1 MDGAFPYLIDWL
13 TMRLPISASTHPALF
28 ERVAQYS
35 GHVVSTD
42 CNGEVKW
49 VKRNLDIE
57 SLRSDSP
64 GLYWQLTGDGKTD
77 ILVIGASPASLE
89 HGLNVWGSIDIRH
102 CADVLIAC
110 ASRSLQLLLPSRD
123 AWQLRRI
130 DVTANY
136 ALPDAPSVKSALA
149 QLLVSSGARRRTSSH
164 NRGGDTVY
172 WNPSSDRAKGKAYHK
187 GPQVLS
193 LWKKNKL
200 HTLPDNIDLLDQ
212 IIRLEHTRGAKWFRD
227 LEHANIRWQDLSPQ
241 KLIALHTEFFAPLV
255 GHGIEVKNMEKTQI
269 VAAIMT
275 ANQCTENQALAAFNT
290 YRNCRLDGFEV
301 TKESMPKRTFQRH
314 QRMLRLAG
322 MSDAHLRTASI
333 IPFPKIRFELA
344 KPVGCWD
351 DIRRAA

>member
-1 MDGAFPYLIDWL
+1 MDGTSPYLIDWL
-13 TMRLPISASTHPALF
+13 TMRLPISVATHPALF

-49 VKRNLDIE
+49 MKRNLDIE

-77 ILVIGASPASLE
+77 VLVIGSSPASLE
-89 HGLNVWGSIDIRH
+89 HGLNVWGSIDIQH
-102 CADVLIAC
+102 CAAVLIAC
-110 ASRSLQLLLPSRD
+110 ASKSLQLVLPPASQ
-123 AWQLRRI
+123 WQCRRI
-130 DVTANY
+130 DITANY
-136 ALPDAPSVKSALA
+136 ALPDPASVKCALS

-172 WNPSSDRAKGKAYHK
+172 WNPASDRSKGKAYHK
-187 GPQVLS
+187 GPQVMN

-200 HTLPDNIDLLDQ
+200 QNLPADIDLLDQ

-227 LEHANIRWQDLSPQ
+227 LEHANNRWQDLTPE

-269 VAAIMT
+269 VATIMQQ
-275 ANQCTENQALAAFNT
+275 NNCTENQALAAFNT
-290 YRNCRLDGFEV
+290 YRNCRIDGYEV
-301 TKESMPKRTFQRH
+301 TRTSMARTTFFTH
-314 QRMLRLAG
+314 QKLLKVAG
-322 MSDAHLRTASI
+322 ISDSHLRTASI
-333 IPFPKIRFELA
+333 IPFPKIRFDLA
-344 KPVGCWD
+344 KPVACWD
-351 DIRRAA
+351 DIRTAA